1 MAKKT
6 SRKSKKSKADTSES
20 VHSTSDIRKEIDIWR
35 ARIAGKGDEASEL
48 LVQVQNIEFASN
60 VFLGEYDS
68 KVGLLYVE
76 LDKIKLKV
84 KEYQLR
90 IDLAEDDVISQG
102 DLDNIEEKV
111 SETFAEERQKINDL
125 EDEATKA
132 SEEYR
137 EYLEQ
142 EEKGPVLNV
151 EAQEEL
157 KKLYRILAF
166 RFHPDRAM
174 DENQKKEY
182 HRVMSEINEAY
193 KAKDQSALSEYMRL
207 AEREDKIAKETPEET
222 LARLKTDY
230 EIVLGIITELE
241 ARLEDLKE
249 GETYKLKMKVD
260 EAKKEDRDLLQELA
274 EDVKAEIDKNQ
285 ALLDELVSEYKEII
299 REVGY

>member
-6 SRKSKKSKADTSES
+6 SRKSKKNKANTSES

-142 EEKGPVLNV
+142 EP
-151 EAQEEL
+151 
-157 KKLYRILAF
+157 
-166 RFHPDRAM
+166 
-174 DENQKKEY
+174 
-182 HRVMSEINEAY
+182 AY
-193 KAKDQSALSEYMRL
+193 K
-207 AEREDKIAKETPEET
+207 KI
-222 LARLKTDY
+222 L
-230 EIVLGIITELE
+230 
-241 ARLEDLKE
+241 
-249 GETYKLKMKVD
+249 
-260 EAKKEDRDLLQELA
+260 
-274 EDVKAEIDKNQ
+274 
-285 ALLDELVSEYKEII
+285 
-299 REVGY
+299 